1 MLNDQIEKA
10 YFERGEFWAFEGQE
24 VWAFEGQH
32 DWQIEDDYIIIY
44 APYQVSLYKK
54 DGTVIEEN
62 VKLIKQ
68 EVFNE
73 RD

>member
-32 DWQIEDDYIIIY
+32 DWQIEDDYLIIY

-54 DGTVIEEN
+54 DGTVIE
-62 VKLIKQ
+62 
-68 EVFNE
+68 
-73 RD
+73 

>member
-24 VWAFEGQH
+24 VWAFEGRH
-32 DWQIEDDYIIIY
+32 DWQIEDDHLIID

-54 DGTVIEEN
+54 TVQLLKKMSN
-62 VKLIKQ
+62 
-68 EVFNE
+68 
-73 RD
+73 